1 MRSIISFLFIQL
13 FLVCTLSAQDDSA
26 AVKPPQDT
34 AVKHTTIVTADT
46 VPKKPVVKKKPVDIV
61 LVKPDTT
68 ATRQTLDQLQTDLLQ
83 KHLTDSAQSV
93 VSASSPYG
101 NFAAPYISAHP
112 FFNTTE
118 GVIDM
123 PSRPYQAPNKD
134 ELFYII
140 CATLL
145 FLGILRVSFP
155 KYFSDLF
162 NVFWRSTRQKQ
173 IRDQLLQA
181 GMTTLL
187 FNIFFVFSL
196 SLFAYLTVDH
206 LAGNIKNP
214 WAMFGICFLT
224 IGAIYSVK
232 YFILRLSGWIF
243 GQEEA
248 AASYAFIVFMINK
261 ILAILIIPFTL
272 ILAFSDEKIQQAAFS
287 IAVISII
294 FILIYRFI
302 LAYSNLRNELKIS
315 GLHLLLYVAGFEIIP
330 VLLIYRLLVDFF
342 ARSL

>member
-13 FLVCTLSAQDDSA
+13 FLVCTLSAQDDSS

-34 AVKHTTIVTADT
+34 AVKHTIVATDT

-61 LVKPDTT
+61 LVKPDTI
-68 ATRQTLDQLQTDLLQ
+68 ATRQNPDQVQADPLQ
-83 KHLTDSAQSV
+83 KHLADSTQSAA
-93 VSASSPYG
+93 SASSPYG

-123 PSRPYQAPNKD
+123 ASRPYQASNKD

-173 IRDQLLQA
+173 IKDQLQQA

-196 SLFAYLTVDH
+196 SLFAYLTIDYFTG
-206 LAGNIKNP
+206 AIKNP
-214 WAMFGICFLT
+214 WITFGICFLT
-224 IGAIYSVK
+224 IAAIYLFK
-232 YFILRLSGWIF
+232 YFILRISGWVF
-243 GQEEA
+243 GQEET

-261 ILAILIIPFTL
+261 ILAILIMPFIL
-272 ILAFSDEKIQQAAFS
+272 VLAFSDRKIQEAAFS
-287 IAVISII
+287 VAVISII
-294 FILIYRFI
+294 FLLIYRFI
-302 LAYSNLRNELKIS
+302 LAYGSLRNELRIS
-315 GLHLLLYVAGFEIIP
+315 GLHLVLYVSGFEIIP
-330 VLLIYRLLVDFF
+330 VLLIYRLLVDYF

>member
-1 MRSIISFLFIQL
+1 MRSIISFIIFQFFIVYAL
-13 FLVCTLSAQDDSA
+13 YAQDDSA
-26 AVKPPQDT
+26 VAKPQPDT
-34 AVKHTTIVTADT
+34 AITPHIVDTTQ
-46 VPKKPVVKKKPVDIV
+46 KKVVKKKPVETAVIKKDSVAEVPMTAIT
-61 LVKPDTT
+61 VKEALPANQDTVKNT
-68 ATRQTLDQLQTDLLQ
+68 AFT
-83 KHLTDSAQSV
+83 
-93 VSASSPYG
+93 YG
-101 NFAAPYISAHP
+101 DYSFPFINNHP
-112 FFNTTE
+112 FFNVKD
-118 GVIDM
+118 GVVNM
-123 PSRPYQAPNKD
+123 SSKLYRASNKD

-145 FLGILRVSFP
+145 FLGILRVGFP
-155 KYFSDLF
+155 KYFNDLF

-173 IRDQLLQA
+173 IRDQLQQA

-196 SLFAYLTVDH
+196 SLFAYLAVDYLTGTVE
-206 LAGNIKNP
+206 NP
-214 WAMFGICFLT
+214 WLMFGVCFFT
-224 IGAIYSVK
+224 IGAIYTFK
-232 YFILRLSGWIF
+232 YFILKFSGWIF

-248 AASYAFIVFMINK
+248 ASTYSFIVFMINK
-261 ILAILIIPFTL
+261 ILAVLLLPFIL
-272 ILAFSDEKIQQAAFS
+272 ILAFSDKGIQQAAFS

-315 GLHLLLYVAGFEIIP
+315 GLHLFLYVAGFEIIP

>member
-1 MRSIISFLFIQL
+1 LRSFICFIIFQCL
-13 FLVCTLSAQDDSA
+13 LVFALSAQDDSA
-26 AVKPPQDT
+26 VVKPQPDT
-34 AVKHTTIVTADT
+34 AVIHIADT
-46 VPKKPVVKKKPVDIV
+46 AQKKIIKKKPAVAPVAKKDSIEGIQQQV
-61 LVKPDTT
+61 APVQASMP
-68 ATRQTLDQLQTDLLQ
+68 AVNA
-83 KHLTDSAQSV
+83 DSAKA
-93 VSASSPYG
+93 SAFPYG
-101 NFAAPYISAHP
+101 DYTAAFINDHPYYNIK
-112 FFNTTE
+112 E
-118 GVIDM
+118 GLVNM
-123 PSRPYQAPNKD
+123 ASKPYKASDKD
-134 ELFYII
+134 ELFYIV

-155 KYFSDLF
+155 KYFNDLF

-173 IRDQLLQA
+173 IRDQLQQA

-196 SLFAYLTVDH
+196 SLFAYLTIDH
-206 LAGNIKNP
+206 LTGSIKKP
-214 WAMFGICFLT
+214 WMMFGLCFFT
-224 IGAIYSVK
+224 IGAIYTFK
-232 YFILRLSGWIF
+232 YFILKFSGWIF

-248 AASYAFIVFMINK
+248 AAAYAFIVFMINK
-261 ILAILIIPFTL
+261 ILAVLLLPFILL
-272 ILAFSDEKIQQAAFS
+272 LAFSDSGIRQAAFS

-315 GLHLLLYVAGFEIIP
+315 GLHLILYVAGFEIIP